1 MGGFGNNGIHSADVR
16 VQGKFS
22 FPIVVALQPTAAVA
36 DSMADLQQR
45 LDRVRLPESLRLAP
59 SDERYVLHG
68 PTWVRGATC
77 GSDAANSRLHAAR
90 RGRTLSNAHSK

>member
-1 MGGFGNNGIHSADVR
+1 MRA
-16 VQGKFS
+16 QGKFS

-77 GSDAANSRLHAAR
+77 GSDAANLALACGAAR
-90 RGRTLSNAHSK
+90 QDSEQCAQ

>member
-1 MGGFGNNGIHSADVR
+1 MGNNGIHSADVR
-16 VQGKFS
+16 AQGKFS
-22 FPIVVALQPTAAVA
+22 FPIVVALQPTHAAVA

-68 PTWVRGATC
+68 AHVGAWRKEWLRCREPRACMRRGAA
-77 GSDAANSRLHAAR
+77 GL
-90 RGRTLSNAHSK
+90 

>member
-1 MGGFGNNGIHSADVR
+1 VGGFGNNGIHSADVR

-22 FPIVVALQPTAAVA
+22 FPIVVALQLTAAVA
-36 DSMADLQQR
+36 DSMAGLQQR

-68 PTWVRGATC
+68 RGCVGQRAVPMPRTRACMRRGAA
-77 GSDAANSRLHAAR
+77 GL
-90 RGRTLSNAHSK
+90 